1 MTEIDLFLT
10 HLQSEDLSPGT
21 LATYRGN
28 LLLFGQWLI
37 ENGLTVATLTQGN
50 LKDYKAQLKQ
60 RYKPAT
66 INIKLACVSLL
77 LKWSVEVGL
86 IPNNPMVKIKWVKA
100 EKYSKWLTVEQV
112 SLITQAAQKA
122 IEDATVKELNFS
134 LTVAVRMQTIA
145 IFLLNTGLRVS
156 ELCDL
161 RLDDVKNGV
170 VTVRW
175 GKGGKRREVPLNGQ
189 AQAAIEEWLKFRSDD
204 SDYIFVTKGRMRR
217 QLVQFHLSEL
227 GRKLGFRLT
236 PHLLR
241 HTFGKRL
248 ADKQIPLDRIAKLMG
263 HSDINT
269 TAIYTM
275 PSLED
280 LRQAVKLLD

>member
-1 MTEIDLFLT
+1 MIKEFLT

-21 LATYRGN
+21 LATYRAN

-37 ENGLTVATLTQGN
+37 ENGLTVPTLSQGN
-50 LKDYKAQLKQ
+50 LKDYKAQLKE

-77 LKWSVEVGL
+77 LRWCLEGGL
-86 IPNNPMVKIKWVKA
+86 IAKNPMAKIKFLHS
-100 EKYSKWLTVEQV
+100 ENIPKWLTQAQAKTI
-112 SLITQAAQKA
+112 LIASQKA
-122 IEDATVKELNFS
+122 IKQAQDKHLDYGIK
-134 LTVAVRMQTIA
+134 IA
-145 IFLLNTGLRVS
+145 LRQYAIASTLLNTGLRVS

-161 RLDDVKNGV
+161 KLADIQNGV
-170 VTVRW
+170 ITVRW
-175 GKGGKRREVPLNGQ
+175 GKGGKRREVPLNSQ
-189 AQAAIEEWLKFRSDD
+189 AQAAIEEWLKFRRSE
-204 SDYIFVTKGRMRR
+204 SDYVFVTTGRMTR

-248 ADKQIPLDRIAKLMG
+248 VDRGVPLDRVAKLMG

-280 LRQAVKLLD
+280 LRDAVKLLD